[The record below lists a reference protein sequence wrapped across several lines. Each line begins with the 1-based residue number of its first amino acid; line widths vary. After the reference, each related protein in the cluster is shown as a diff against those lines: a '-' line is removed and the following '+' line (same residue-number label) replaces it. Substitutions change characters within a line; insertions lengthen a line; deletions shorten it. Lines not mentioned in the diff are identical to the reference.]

1 MRQSIQI
8 VYPNRTVLGLAQK
21 DVENNIYPTSE
32 GYVLRNG
39 KRKYL

>member
-1 MRQSIQI
+1 MNELFIINS
-8 VYPNRTVLGLAQK
+8 TVLGLAQK
-21 DVENNIYPTSE
+21 DIENNIYPTSE